1 MPERDFDKA
10 AESVRKWTEEAGK
23 KLGEWSEKT
32 RKKTAARAEKAQEWA
47 SDNMKV
53 EIDPDHLD
61 ESLENL
67 GEKLRS
73 IYDQG
78 RYTKIRLKFRG
89 KQIGPDIPLGLVV
102 AGEVATVFWT
112 GPLVLVVTNL
122 GIKAVIDIEIVH
134 EASNKVR
141 EGLDYWQDGEVEL
154 AEDKYRE
161 ALRMKPGDTAAH
173 YNLGVV
179 CRVTGRKEEAREQF
193 LAAAEDEEHDD
204 GRRAREALGRME
216 KRGEAQ
222 DS

>member
-10 AESVRKWTEEAGK
+10 AENVRKWTEQAGK

-32 RKKTAARAEKAQEWA
+32 RKKTSERAEQAQEWA
-47 SDNMKV
+47 ADNMKV
-53 EIDPDHLD
+53 EIDPDRMD

-67 GEKLRS
+67 GEKLRG

-89 KQIGPDIPLGLVV
+89 KQIGPEIPLALLV

-154 AEDKYRE
+154 AEEKYRE
-161 ALRMKPGDTAAH
+161 ALRMKPGDTAAN

-179 CRVTGRKEEAREQF
+179 CRVTGRKEEAKEYF
-193 LAAAEDEEHDD
+193 LQAAEDEEHDD

-216 KRGEAQ
+216 TRNAE
-222 DS
+222 

>member
-1 MPERDFDKA
+1 MAERDFDKA
-10 AESVRKWTEEAGK
+10 AENVRKWTEQAGK

-32 RKKTAARAEKAQEWA
+32 RKRTAEGAGKATEWA
-47 SDNMKV
+47 SDNMRV
-53 EIDPDHLD
+53 EIDPDRMD

-122 GIKAVIDIEIVH
+122 GIKAVIDIEVVH

-179 CRVTGRKEEAREQF
+179 CRVTGRKDEARENF
-193 LAAAEDEEHDD
+193 RAAAEDEEHDD

-216 KRGEAQ
+216 KRDADEG
-222 DS
+222 

>member
-1 MPERDFDKA
+1 M
-10 AESVRKWTEEAGK
+10 
-23 KLGEWSEKT
+23 
-32 RKKTAARAEKAQEWA
+32 
-47 SDNMKV
+47 
-53 EIDPDHLD
+53 
-61 ESLENL
+61 
-67 GEKLRS
+67 
-73 IYDQG
+73 
-78 RYTKIRLKFRG
+78 
-89 KQIGPDIPLGLVV
+89 
-102 AGEVATVFWT
+102 
-112 GPLVLVVTNL
+112 LVVTNL

-179 CRVTGRKEEAREQF
+179 SRVTGRKEEAREQF

>member
-32 RKKTAARAEKAQEWA
+32 RKRTAARAEKASEWA
-47 SDNMKV
+47 SENMSV
-53 EIDPDHLD
+53 EIDPDKMD

-67 GEKLRS
+67 GDKLRQ

-154 AEDKYRE
+154 AEAKYRE

-179 CRVTGRKEEAREQF
+179 CRVTGRKEEAREHF

-216 KRGEAQ
+216 KRDQGE
-222 DS
+222 